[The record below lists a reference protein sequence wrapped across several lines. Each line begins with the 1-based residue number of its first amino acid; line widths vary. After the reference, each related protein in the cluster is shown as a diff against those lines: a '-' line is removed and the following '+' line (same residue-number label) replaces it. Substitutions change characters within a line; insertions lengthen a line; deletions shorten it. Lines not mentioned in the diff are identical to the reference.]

1 LRHPLGALG
10 EELEVG
16 IGVNVE
22 DVDELGLE
30 QGADVHPFLVHLL
43 HSATRGE
50 TKRWISCST
59 RHDDDLVLSC
69 ESGIILGTDL
79 SGSAL
84 YAYDL

>member
-16 IGVNVE
+16 IGVNVKN
-22 DVDELGLE
+22 VDELGLE

-43 HSATRGE
+43 HSATGGE

-59 RHDDDLVLSC
+59 RHD
-69 ESGIILGTDL
+69 
-79 SGSAL
+79 AL
-84 YAYDL
+84 FRVANPE